1 MRNIFLNFK
10 WAWVQFFATKKI
22 YYSEFSKCL
31 HWSITTYPV
40 IYFWYPNLPL
50 SHFIVI
56 STTTTWSPTAHWFI
70 SSAERKVIWIF
81 LLSAGWFPY
90 ACCSNNSIFDNLHS
104 YFVTYHHP
112 YLPLIYPSKPLKSCG
127 SSVTNFWE
135 RSKESTLS
143 PNLGMTSPHFPINV
157 A

>member
-1 MRNIFLNFK
+1 MGSVLCYQKNLLFRVQQVSPLINHNISSHIFLISKPTPIPFHRYFNNYYVK
-10 WAWVQFFATKKI
+10 PYCSLVHFFSRKK
-22 YYSEFSKCL
+22 S
-31 HWSITTYPV
+31 
-40 IYFWYPNLPL
+40 NLDFP
-50 SHFIVI
+50 
-56 STTTTWSPTAHWFI
+56 FI
-70 SSAERKVIWIF
+70 SWLVPLCM
-81 LLSAGWFPY
+81 LLKQ
-90 ACCSNNSIFDNLHS
+90 LHLWQPSS

-135 RSKESTLS
+135 RSKESTFS